1 MSNRGVDNS
10 WKQLFKATLPT
21 PTTTGGSPL
30 SEERWKGLAAGLIRC
45 MRKHNALLKGNMV
58 FSRRGSKLSR
68 QPCENEKQ
76 GKKNDNSILISLP
89 TRLTCL
95 RRLIHLNVDYD
106 YLPSKLGVVVTTISS
121 PNTISRLLTFT
132 GSMLALSWLKH
143 WVQSCLLSLLST
155 PPAPVFFDLLAFLCG
170 DLAYKW

>member
-132 GSMLALSWLKH
+132 GSMLALSWLKTLGTVSSSQFTLH
-143 WVQSCLLSLLST
+143 SPCTSLL
-155 PPAPVFFDLLAFLCG
+155 
-170 DLAYKW
+170 

>member
-1 MSNRGVDNS
+1 MHEKTQCTIEREHGV
-10 WKQLFKATLPT
+10 FKKRFQALQ
-21 PTTTGGSPL
+21 TTMWEWET
-30 SEERWKGLAAGLIRC
+30 
-45 MRKHNALLKGNMV
+45 
-58 FSRRGSKLSR
+58 
-68 QPCENEKQ
+68 

-132 GSMLALSWLKH
+132 GSMLALSWLKTLGTVSSSQFTLH
-143 WVQSCLLSLLST
+143 SPCTSLLWF
-155 PPAPVFFDLLAFLCG
+155 AYFFVWRPSLQMVAHRTLEGLGTVYVCAK
-170 DLAYKW
+170 AI